1 MLIVNRTLDLKH
13 LDISYNKIQDDG
25 VRDIME
31 GLQQNDTLT
40 ELLLQCCGISVKGNY
55 S

>member
-1 MLIVNRTLDLKH
+1 MLMVNRTLKH
-13 LDISYNKIQDDG
+13 LNISINKIQDDG

-40 ELLLQCCGISVKGNY
+40 ELWLDNCGISVKGNY

>member
-1 MLIVNRTLDLKH
+1 MLMNNKKLEILN
-13 LDISYNKIQDDG
+13 ISHNKLGDDG
-25 VRDIME
+25 ARHVTE

-40 ELLLQCCGISVKGNY
+40 VLVLRDCGISVKGNY